1 MHRSIRSWPRAAIVS
16 ASIAVLL
23 TAAGV
28 AFAAIPTAKGVVHG
42 CSAKGNGGLRVI
54 DTAKHGA
61 AGRCRKGE
69 KVVDWNQQGSP
80 GVPGTPGPQG
90 PSGAPGPQ
98 GAQGAVGPTGATGPH
113 GVQGIAGPVTTTAP
127 AGSTQRGTFVLRGYE
142 TAGQFIGGSISFP
155 LQLAD
160 VPIGVI
166 EVPWLANPKPA
177 HCSGTPQAPTAD
189 PGYVCLYDRF
199 SVNVSLSPNGF
210 NMQAADVDGN
220 GAAANTFGLRIV
232 TRPQANGGVDVEG
245 SWAVTAP

>member
-23 TAAGV
+23 AAAGA
-28 AFAAIPTAKGVVHG
+28 AFASIPGAKGVIHG
-42 CSAKGNGGLRVI
+42 CYAKGSGDLRVI

-61 AGRCRKGE
+61 AGKCRKGE
-69 KVVDWNQQGSP
+69 ETFNWNQQGSH

-98 GAQGAVGPTGATGPH
+98 GAQGANGPQGATGPQ

-142 TAGQFIGGSISFP
+142 TAGQFIGSSISFP
-155 LQLAD
+155 LQLET

-166 EVPWLANPKPA
+166 EVPWAASPKPA

-189 PGYVCLYDRF
+189 PGWVCIYDRF
-199 SVNVSLSPNGF
+199 SNNVSLSNGL
-210 NMQAADVDGN
+210 NMQAADVDGT
-220 GAAANTFGLRIV
+220 GGAANTFGLRIV
-232 TRPQANGGVDVEG
+232 TRPQATGGVDVEG